1 MSDYKLAMLV
11 YFSLQ
16 GASLAFL
23 PKWWKLAAVP
33 ACLVIPQ
40 IVDERSKPGYMS
52 DVVIAMV
59 AIYVCAYLVFVWM
72 TFGITKFVQHYRRRR
87 RQSEPIEIAADAATH
102 GTFPETTDEP
112 ISDD

>member
-52 DVVIAMV
+52 DVLIAMV

-72 TFGITKFVQHYRRRR
+72 TGFALVVGGIGIGLMAAQHPLWYCRSCKSR
-87 RQSEPIEIAADAATH
+87 
-102 GTFPETTDEP
+102 F
-112 ISDD
+112 